1 MIRNVLALV
10 GLVVVVKAA
19 YNHYEE
25 FSDLKRKQAEREA
38 SESANDSAS

>member
-1 MIRNVLALV
+1 MIKNMLAMV

-25 FSDLKRKQAEREA
+25 FSALKRKQAEREA
-38 SESANDSAS
+38 SAPNNPV